1 MKRHS
6 NCGPSSKSLAHTLLV
21 KNTAGS
27 MQEANGATLASK
39 LADYGPAAVTKAS
52 QVRRF
57 LISGQPVDESMV
69 NNLLQ
74 GAIEEARTHGDYAQI
89 IEADGATIKARQLEL
104 AEARYRNRMKRE
116 LAGRKVDFPPF
127 DPSTAGVPDYPDVD
141 EGGVP
146 IVYILGWCLA
156 PAYLRNN
163 LQHFCRVSAIDCA
176 FAKRRG
182 GGQGTFYLEAIMGG
196 DRSVH
201 IAFAMHLLG
210 TECDYGCN
218 LHHEHTK
225 LAYNDAFNAKGFVC
239 SSDGGRSLIK
249 GLDTHRKNIF
259 RIRCNRHRANDIKSK
274 RIRRLHAQLQN
285 MPPSRRDEVEAIFTK
300 LRTEDKVAYDVLTS
314 VPLQQWCLAYMPP
327 EAAHHGNKT
336 SSMVEVAAFM
346 MLPARCQN
354 TMAAS
359 FFHTLALV
367 RTRWVALSH
376 SFNRP
381 QQTVPVRIEQF
392 HVAALKRA
400 SEKQCS
406 VDPQTI
412 QLLDRETIF
421 TNPASLDV
429 DITVLV
435 LREGRLSISQAD
447 PMQKAWTFIHGGRDS
462 VRQSHIVNLA
472 CIHRRD
478 WWNLCTCR
486 RNGYVV
492 GYCAEVTWLLH
503 AFALTDLFHKPWTTT
518 KVCQKQLGTQP
529 PTALLFDPI
538 RTRVRQLQEKGE
550 LKQLVQ
556 PRLVN
561 AHRGG
566 RPEDDPED
574 RIKPVAEVLAGA
586 ASAMKSA
593 AHEAGD
599 HRIPHLNPPTFGQ
612 RPA

>member
-1 MKRHS
+1 
-6 NCGPSSKSLAHTLLV
+6 
-21 KNTAGS
+21 
-27 MQEANGATLASK
+27 
-39 LADYGPAAVTKAS
+39 
-52 QVRRF
+52 
-57 LISGQPVDESMV
+57 
-69 NNLLQ
+69 
-74 GAIEEARTHGDYAQI
+74 
-89 IEADGATIKARQLEL
+89 
-104 AEARYRNRMKRE
+104 
-116 LAGRKVDFPPF
+116 
-127 DPSTAGVPDYPDVD
+127 
-141 EGGVP
+141 
-146 IVYILGWCLA
+146 
-156 PAYLRNN
+156 
-163 LQHFCRVSAIDCA
+163 
-176 FAKRRG
+176 
-182 GGQGTFYLEAIMGG
+182 
-196 DRSVH
+196 
-201 IAFAMHLLG
+201 
-210 TECDYGCN
+210 
-218 LHHEHTK
+218 
-225 LAYNDAFNAKGFVC
+225 
-239 SSDGGRSLIK
+239 
-249 GLDTHRKNIF
+249 
-259 RIRCNRHRANDIKSK
+259 
-274 RIRRLHAQLQN
+274 
-285 MPPSRRDEVEAIFTK
+285 
-300 LRTEDKVAYDVLTS
+300 
-314 VPLQQWCLAYMPP
+314 MPP

-381 QQTVPVRIEQF
+381 QKCVPLRIEQF
-392 HVAALKRA
+392 HAAALKRA

-406 VDPQTI
+406 LQPQTY
-412 QLLDRETIF
+412 QLLDRETIC

-435 LREGRLSISQAD
+435 LREGPLSISLAD
-447 PMQKAWTFIHGGRDS
+447 PMHKAWAFIHGGRDS

-518 KVCQKQLGTQP
+518 KACQKQLGTTP

-538 RTRVRQLQEKGE
+538 RTRVRDLQNKGE

-566 RPEDDPED
+566 RPE
-574 RIKPVAEVLAGA
+574 
-586 ASAMKSA
+586 
-593 AHEAGD
+593 AHRTGRLGEERG
-599 HRIPHLNPPTFGQ
+599 R
-612 RPA
+612 